1 MSHHY
6 TGPVKGS
13 QLEQF
18 EGICAK
24 ILLFAVSP
32 ADGAITYSGPVKG
45 SQLEQVKGIKYSLK
59 IFFGQLQDIHTQDV
73 RKETLSSMLSFNET
87 FDSGTKEDNINI

>member
-1 MSHHY
+1 
-6 TGPVKGS
+6 
-13 QLEQF
+13 
-18 EGICAK
+18 
-24 ILLFAVSP
+24 VSP

-59 IFFGQLQDIHTQDV
+59 IFFGQLQDIHAQDV

-87 FDSGTKEDNINI
+87 FDSGTKKDNTKSPLRFSFIFIVFL